1 MRKNQFNW
9 GTGIFLIVYQ
19 SLVLISLPIYFTY
32 CTPSWGLFGMTA
44 LWWWLAGLA
53 ITVGYHRY
61 YSHKTF
67 KVGKRLEAILLFFG
81 SMAAQDS
88 VLRWAFEHRMHH
100 AHVDTDDDPYAITK
114 GFWYAH
120 MGWLFKRPVPIEK
133 KVVAD
138 LMQNP
143 LVMFQHRH
151 ALTSMI
157 VTNAIAFFFTGWLL
171 NDYIGAFVISLWF
184 RMFWLHHFTW
194 FINSLAHTWGDKP
207 FSEEQSA
214 VNNFVISFLTFGEGY
229 HNYHHTYANDY
240 RNGVRWYHFDPSK
253 WLIWTLS
260 RLGLANRLSRVDWET
275 IEKRK
280 VLEGQRLLREK
291 LSKTFYVKKE
301 LLDKRIDEF
310 SDSIMAKIGR
320 MRELKKELKKIKEKK
335 MIKEVRMEIRRL
347 KKALR
352 SEVRLWG
359 RFSRNVMHLPELSM
373 QLT

>member
-1 MRKNQFNW
+1 MRKDKFNW

-67 KVGKRLEAILLFFG
+67 KVGRPIESVLLFFG

-133 KVVAD
+133 KVVSD

-151 ALTSMI
+151 ALASMI